1 MRDTL
6 KALCSIPAVSGRED
20 NIRNYILGEVKNF
33 AECRVDRNGNLIC
46 FKKGL
51 KPSSKKIM
59 VDAHMDEVGIIASAL
74 TSEGFVK
81 FQTVG
86 GISPAVMLG
95 RRVIFE
101 NGVIGVVGVKPVHL
115 ASAEEKKKYPE
126 EDSLYIDIGADSKEE
141 AEKLICLGD
150 TAVFEGDF
158 YEMGENMIM
167 SRAIDDRAG
176 VAVLIRLLKEEAEY
190 DFYATFTVQEEVGC
204 RGAKTSAYSLDPD
217 GAIVLEATTAADLH
231 GVEDDK
237 KVCVLG
243 DGPAVSFMDRS
254 TLYDRRLYDAAIKSG
269 IKCQPKSAV
278 AGGNNSG
285 AVHLTRDGVPTIAI
299 SAPCRYIHS
308 PCCVCDF
315 GDIDGMY
322 ALAKEMLSRM
332 ASGELI

>member
-33 AECRVDRNGNLIC
+33 AECRVDKNGNLIC
-46 FKKGL
+46 FKKGA
-51 KPSSKKIM
+51 KPSSRKIM
-59 VDAHMDEVGIIASAL
+59 IDAHMDEVGIIASAF
-74 TSEGFVK
+74 TDDGFVK
-81 FQTVG
+81 FHSVG
-86 GISPAVMLG
+86 GISSAVMLG

-101 NGVIGVVGVKPVHL
+101 NGAAGVVGVKPVHL

-126 EDSLYIDIGADSKEE
+126 EDSLYVDIGADSKE
-141 AEKLICLGD
+141 AAQKLISLGD

-158 YEMGENMIM
+158 YEMGENTIM

-176 VAVLIRLLKEEAEY
+176 VAVLIKLLKEDAEY

-204 RGAKTSAYSLDPD
+204 RGAKTAAYSLDPD
-217 GAIVLEATTAADLH
+217 GAVVLEATTAADLH
-231 GVEDDK
+231 SVEDDK
-237 KVCVLG
+237 KVCILG

-254 TLYDRRLYDAAIKSG
+254 TLYDRRLYDAAMKCG
-269 IKCQPKSAV
+269 VKCQPKAAV

-285 AVHLTRDGVPTIAI
+285 AVHLTRGGVPTIAI

-308 PCCVCDF
+308 PSCVADVS
-315 GDIDGMY
+315 DIEGMHT
-322 ALAKEMLSRM
+322 LAKEMLCRM
-332 ASGELI
+332 ASGELL